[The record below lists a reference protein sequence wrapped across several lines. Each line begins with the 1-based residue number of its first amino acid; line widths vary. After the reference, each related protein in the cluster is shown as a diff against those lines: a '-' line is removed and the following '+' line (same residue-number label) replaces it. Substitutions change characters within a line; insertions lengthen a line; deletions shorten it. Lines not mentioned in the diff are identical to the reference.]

1 MRTLIIVLLLFLPSM
16 KALSEGV
23 HSNALQRFDVEDL
36 EIVEIGKCKSTGYPY
51 AYILDADGYRHKV
64 NIDDFLG
71 RNLGKIKK
79 IDSCGLWFREIREIE
94 VGDWGNLDRLLLDE
108 NAPLSCT
115 QNLPE
120 NIKIVEKEKS
130 QIMPQK
136 QIENKAFRIFL
147 NLHGFNSSNLQAG
160 SYFSIPL
167 ISGVHSFFMDGKWIV
182 TVWDEFTDA
191 KKVKVFVF
199 VFSERGNF
207 IKYFS
212 NGPEP
217 DY

>member
-1 MRTLIIVLLLFLPSM
+1 MRTLIIASLLFFTSTEV
-16 KALSEGV
+16 LSTDIYP
-23 HSNALQRFDVEDL
+23 NALGRFDVGEL
-36 EIVEIGKCKSTGYPY
+36 KIIKIESCELVNCSY
-51 AYILDADGYRHKV
+51 AYILDADGYVHKV
-64 NIDDFLG
+64 NIGDFLG

-79 IDSCGLWFREIREIE
+79 IDSCGLWFQEAIE
-94 VGDWGNLDRLLLDE
+94 SEAGDWSDIDRLLLDE

-115 QNLPE
+115 KNLPK

-130 QIMPQK
+130 KTILQK
-136 QIENKAFRIFL
+136 QVENKAFKVFL
-147 NLHGFNSSNLQAG
+147 GLHGFSSSNLQAG

-167 ISGVHSFFMDGKWIV
+167 VSGVKSFSVDGKWIV
-182 TVWDEFTDA
+182 MVWDEFSDA

-212 NGPEP
+212 NGPGP

>member
-1 MRTLIIVLLLFLPSM
+1 MRTLIIILLLFLPSM
-16 KALSEGV
+16 KALSEGA

-36 EIVEIGKCKSTGYPY
+36 KIVEIGKCKSTDYSY

-79 IDSCGLWFREIREIE
+79 IDSCGLWFREIRENE
-94 VGDWGNLDRLLLDE
+94 VGDWGSLDRLLLDE

-115 QNLPE
+115 QNLPK
-120 NIKIVEKEKS
+120 NIEIVEKEKS
-130 QIMPQK
+130 KIILQK
-136 QIENKAFRIFL
+136 QVENKAFKIFL
-147 NLHGFNSSNLQAG
+147 NLHGFSKDNLPHG
-160 SYFSIPL
+160 IVSIPL

-182 TVWDEFTDA
+182 TVWDEFSDA

-212 NGPEP
+212 NGPGP